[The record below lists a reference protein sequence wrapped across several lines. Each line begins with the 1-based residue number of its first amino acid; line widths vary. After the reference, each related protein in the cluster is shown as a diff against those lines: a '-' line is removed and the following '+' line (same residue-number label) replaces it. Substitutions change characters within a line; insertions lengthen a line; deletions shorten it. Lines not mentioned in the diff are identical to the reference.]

1 MGSNSG
7 TQVHHIAKTIVHRK
21 DVHSHEASQHRL
33 NQSRSQNL
41 SASNASD
48 VKRKVSALKTNAR
61 AAKVDIDF
69 TVQQYLYGSSKPSKV
84 AIPQSR
90 VTFSTEDLAASAF
103 EQLALKAR
111 GLYVD
116 IPTLQVSSLS
126 NVALDFMF
134 DW

>member
-1 MGSNSG
+1 
-7 TQVHHIAKTIVHRK
+7 
-21 DVHSHEASQHRL
+21 
-33 NQSRSQNL
+33 
-41 SASNASD
+41 

-90 VTFSTEDLAASAF
+90 VTFSTEDLATSAF